1 VAFVYV
7 LRCADGFLYV
17 GHTNDLLRRLQLHR
31 RGIGGVS
38 LLDRG
43 AMSIVYAEE
52 HPSDQAALVRERQ
65 IKGWSRAKKDA
76 LVTGDVGRLGRR

>member
-1 VAFVYV
+1 MAFVYV

-17 GHTNDLLRRLQLHR
+17 GHTNDLFRRLQLHR
-31 RGIGGVS
+31 RGVGGVS
-38 LLDRG
+38 LLNRG

-65 IKGWSRAKKDA
+65 IRGWSRAKKDA
-76 LVTGDVGRLGRR
+76 LLAGDVERLGAR